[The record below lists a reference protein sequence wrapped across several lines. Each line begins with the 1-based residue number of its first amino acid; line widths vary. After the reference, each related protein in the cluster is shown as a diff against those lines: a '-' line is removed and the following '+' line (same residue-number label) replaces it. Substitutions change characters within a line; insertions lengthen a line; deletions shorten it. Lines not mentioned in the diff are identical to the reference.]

1 MIKSEL
7 FQQTID
13 AWLTKDINKLLSVLS
28 ADIIYTECYGAQYQ
42 GKAEIEKWFCQWNN
56 PVENQVKSWSVDKS
70 YVDNE
75 TCFFTWTFHY
85 VYKGEENIFDGISLV
100 KFSGNKI
107 CQIQEFEQKHEKF
120 RPFLK

>member
-1 MIKSEL
+1 MTKSEL

-13 AWLTKDINKLLSVLS
+13 AWLTKDINKLLSGLS

-42 GKAEIEKWFCQWNN
+42 GKAEIEKWFRQWKN

-75 TCFFTWTFHY
+75 RVFSHGFSIMSI
-85 VYKGEENIFDGISLV
+85 KGKKIFLMEFLLLNFLEIKFV
-100 KFSGNKI
+100 KFKNLNKNMKN
-107 CQIQEFEQKHEKF
+107 FVHF
-120 RPFLK
+120 

>member
-1 MIKSEL
+1 MTKSEL

-56 PVENQVKSWSVDKS
+56 PVENQVKLWSVDKS

-75 TCFFTWTFHY
+75 TCFFTWTFHTW
-85 VYKGEENIFDGISLV
+85 EENIFDGISLV

>member
-1 MIKSEL
+1 MTKSEL

-13 AWLTKDINKLLSVLS
+13 AWLTKDIN
-28 ADIIYTECYGAQYQ
+28 
-42 GKAEIEKWFCQWNN
+42 
-56 PVENQVKSWSVDKS
+56 KS